1 MAQVVLGI
9 GASHTPLLTLTVEQW
24 QHRAA
29 ADYANQELNLSDG
42 RLLPYEQVLAEL
54 GPRCA
59 DVIGPEILAAK
70 ERACAAA
77 LDRLADELERAAPDV
92 VVIVGDD
99 HHEMFTS
106 ANQPAISIYHGA
118 EMRTSD
124 MFGKEGA
131 PDWVHGMGRGYM
143 MDAQHALVG
152 APDFALALIRGL
164 VDEHFD
170 IGACSHIEARDHVGL
185 GHAYGFI
192 VQRLFR
198 GHRLPIVPILL
209 NTYYG
214 PNVPC
219 AARCHDL
226 GLAIGR
232 VIEAMPSH
240 QRVAVVGSGG
250 LSHFVVDEELDQRVL
265 GAIGSGDHTALRS
278 ISRGALNSGSS
289 EILNWV
295 VAAGA
300 VGGLPLAWS
309 EYQPLFR
316 TPAGT
321 GVGAAFAAW
330 RDTHQNS

>member
-9 GASHTPLLTLTVEQW
+9 GASHTPLLTLTAEQW

-29 ADYANQELNLSDG
+29 ADYANPELNLSDG
-42 RLLPYEQVLAEL
+42 RLLTYELVLAEL

-59 DVIGPEILAAK
+59 NLIAPEILAAK

-77 LDRLADELERAAPDV
+77 LERLADELEQAAPSV

-118 EMRTSD
+118 DMLTSD
-124 MFGKEGA
+124 LFGDEGA
-131 PDWVHGMGRGYM
+131 APWIHDMGRGYLM
-143 MDAQHALVG
+143 EAQHRLVG
-152 APDFALALIRGL
+152 APEFALHLIRGL

-170 IGACSHIEARDHVGL
+170 VGACSHIEARGRAGL

-192 VQRLFR
+192 VQRLLR
-198 GHRLPIVPILL
+198 GRRVPIVPILL
-209 NTYYG
+209 NTYFG
-214 PNVPC
+214 PNVPT

-226 GLAIGR
+226 GLAIHR
-232 VIEAMPSH
+232 VIEAMPSG

-265 GAIGSGDHTALRS
+265 GAIRCGDHSALRS
-278 ISRGALNSGSS
+278 IPRGALNSGSS
-289 EILNWV
+289 EILNWI

-300 VGGLPLAWS
+300 VGRLPLAWS

-321 GVGAAFAAW
+321 GVGAGFAAW
-330 RDTHQNS
+330 RAVD

>member
-29 ADYANQELNLSDG
+29 ADYDNPELNLSDG
-42 RLLPYEQVLAEL
+42 RLLTYQQVLAEL
-54 GPRCA
+54 GPRCTT
-59 DVIGPEILAAK
+59 VITPEILAAK

-77 LDRLADELERAAPDV
+77 LERLADELEQADPDV

-99 HHEMFTS
+99 HHELFTS
-106 ANQPAISIYHGA
+106 ANQPAISIYHGV
-118 EMRTSD
+118 EILTSD
-124 MFGKEGA
+124 SFGHEDAA
-131 PDWVHGMGRGYM
+131 PWVQDMGRGYL
-143 MDAQHALVG
+143 MDAQHRLAG
-152 APDFALALIRGL
+152 APAFALDLIRGL

-170 IGACSHIEARDHVGL
+170 VGACSHIEARGHVGL

-192 VQRLFR
+192 VQRLLR
-198 GHRLPIVPILL
+198 GRRVPIVPILL
-209 NTYYG
+209 NTYFG
-214 PNVPC
+214 PNVPT

-226 GLAIGR
+226 GLAIHR
-232 VIEAMPSH
+232 VIEAMPGD

-250 LSHFVVDEELDQRVL
+250 LSHFVVDEALDQRVL
-265 GAIGSGDHTALRS
+265 GAISSGDHSALRS
-278 ISRGALNSGSS
+278 IPRGALNSGSS
-289 EILNWV
+289 EILNWI

-300 VGGLPLAWS
+300 VGSLPLAWS

-321 GVGAAFAAW
+321 GVGAGFAAW
-330 RDTHQNS
+330 KAAG